1 MLKNALLNMYIVYRR
16 VSMTQMLERDAI
28 DLILDTRQVPDI
40 VISKRPPI

>member
-16 VSMTQMLERDAI
+16 ISMRQMLERDAI
-28 DLILDTRQVPDI
+28 DLVLDARQVPDI